1 MTNKSKRQE
10 LERRIDE
17 VLFYVWDP
25 IGVSDTPAARGEYS
39 SYTMTILECVLDED
53 IKKIA
58 EQLGK
63 IESTSMGLATNE
75 TKNLEIAELL
85 LDFYC
90 AVDKG
95 LK

>member
-1 MTNKSKRQE
+1 MTDKLKLKE

-39 SYTMTILECVLDED
+39 PYTITILKCVLDED

-58 EQLGK
+58 AQLGE
-63 IESTSMGLATNE
+63 IESSSMGLTTNE
-75 TKNLEIAELL
+75 TKNSEIAELL
-85 LDFYC
+85 IDFKY
-90 AVDKG
+90 AVEEG

>member
-1 MTNKSKRQE
+1 MNKEKIRE

-25 IGVSDTPAARGEYS
+25 IGVSDTPAARSEYS
-39 SYTMTILECVLDED
+39 SYTMTILKCVLDGD

-58 EQLGK
+58 VQLGK

-85 LDFYC
+85 LDFKY

>member
-1 MTNKSKRQE
+1 MNKEKLRE

-39 SYTMTILECVLDED
+39 SYTMTILKYVLEED
-53 IKKIA
+53 LTKIA
-58 EQLGK
+58 SQLTE
-63 IESTSMGLATNE
+63 IESSSMELSTNE

-85 LDFYC
+85 VDFKY
-90 AVDKG
+90 AVDEG

>member
-1 MTNKSKRQE
+1 MIKEKLRE

-39 SYTMTILECVLDED
+39 SYTLTILKYVLDED
-53 IKKIA
+53 LKKIA
-58 EQLGK
+58 SQLGK
-63 IESTSMGLATNE
+63 IESSSMGLTINE
-75 TKNLEIAELL
+75 IKNLEIAELL
-85 LDFYC
+85 MDFKY
-90 AVDKG
+90 AVEEG

>member
-1 MTNKSKRQE
+1 MNKEKLRE

-39 SYTMTILECVLDED
+39 SYTMTILKYVLDED
-53 IKKIA
+53 LEKIA
-58 EQLGK
+58 SQLGK
-63 IESTSMGLATNE
+63 IESSLMGLSMNE
-75 TKNLEIAELL
+75 IKNLEIAGLL
-85 LDFYC
+85 MDFKY
-90 AVDKG
+90 AIEKG